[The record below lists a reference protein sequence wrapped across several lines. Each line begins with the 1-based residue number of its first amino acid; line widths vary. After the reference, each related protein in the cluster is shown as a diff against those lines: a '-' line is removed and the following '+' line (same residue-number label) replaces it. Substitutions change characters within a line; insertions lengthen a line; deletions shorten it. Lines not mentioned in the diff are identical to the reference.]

1 MSGAAPRIGVVVFR
15 MGGVSYG
22 LFASDVQ
29 EILPAATIVPL
40 PEAPPFV
47 EGIVDVRGKL
57 VPVLDLRARLRL
69 APRSLAPSDHLILV
83 QTRGRVVA
91 LRADRAEAL
100 AEIAP
105 SSIEAVDHAVPG
117 VGLVAGVARLPD
129 GMLLIHDPTRFLSEA
144 EALSLEEALS
154 ARAGSA
160 GAKAL
165 AGG

>member
-1 MSGAAPRIGVVVFR
+1 MSGSASIAPSAPRLGVVVFR
-15 MGGVSYG
+15 MGSVSYG
-22 LFASDVQ
+22 LFATDVQ

-40 PEAPPFV
+40 PEAPPIV
-47 EGIVDVRGKL
+47 EGIVDVHGTV

-69 APRSLAPSDHLILV
+69 APKPLAPSDHLILV
-83 QTRGRVVA
+83 RTNGRVVA

-105 SSIEAVDHAVPG
+105 GSIEAVDRAVPG

-144 EALSLEEALS
+144 EAMSLEEALS
-154 ARAGSA
+154 ARVGMQ
-160 GAKAL
+160 G
-165 AGG
+165 